1 MKILLATDGSKYS
14 EFAAKFLRTLH
25 LTDNSRVYLVNVAE
39 GLNPAGYTDIYPGIL
54 NMLEEVSKE
63 SLNSAEKI
71 LDKTEGLLNGG
82 PAKVIRKAYTGHPAE
97 EIIKASEKFNVD
109 LIVTGSAGRTGIEE
123 LLLGGV
129 SQKVLKY
136 SKKSVLIIK
145 KSFKKLDKI
154 LFASDGST
162 FANKALKWMI
172 KSKFPKTAKIHI
184 LSVVP
189 QLEKILI
196 QESMASKETIKTVMN
211 IHRKASKLVVENSK
225 KEFKDRF
232 AKVSGEVLEGDP
244 ANEIIIASKEGKY
257 DLVVVGAKG
266 LSAVEAFLLGG
277 VTRKVAKLAGSSVM
291 IVR

>member
-1 MKILLATDGSKYS
+1 MKILFATDGSKYS
-14 EFAAKFLRTLH
+14 EFAAKFLKTLH
-25 LTDNSRVYLVNVAE
+25 LTDNSRVYLVNVVE
-39 GLNPAGYTDIYPGIL
+39 GFNPAGYTDIYPGIL
-54 NMLEEVSKE
+54 NMLEEMNKE
-63 SLNSAEKI
+63 SIYTADKI
-71 LDKTEGLLNGG
+71 LNKAESLLSVS
-82 PAKVIRKAYTGHPAE
+82 PAKMVKKSYTGHPAE
-97 EIIKASEKFNVD
+97 EIIKASEEFDVD

-162 FANKALKWMI
+162 YAHKALKWI
-172 KSKFPKTAKIHI
+172 INSKLPNTANIHV

-189 QLEKILI
+189 QLDNILL
-196 QESMASKETIKTVMN
+196 QESVVSKERIKAIMDV
-211 IHRKASKLVVENSK
+211 HRKAANLVVENSK
-225 KEFKDRF
+225 KELKDRF
-232 AKVSGEVLEGDP
+232 VKVNGEVLDGDP
-244 ANEIIIASKEGKY
+244 ANEIVIMSKEGKY

-266 LSAVEAFLLGG
+266 LSCVEAFLLGG